1 MKNTPK
7 RPFPTRRRPDVCGE
21 LGPGDGVD
29 PRDEGR
35 ERRSSDRGNRK
46 TLQLCHQVAE
56 TLGLVLAGECSDQ
69 TLQNLRILAVRPA
82 PDATQLA
89 VLVCRDGSE
98 ASEDAGSILQRLER
112 VAGRLRTEV
121 AASISRK
128 RVPRLLFYVVPAADD
143 VSP

>member
-1 MKNTPK
+1 MTK
-7 RPFPTRRRPDVCGE
+7 RPFASRRRPDVCGE

-35 ERRSSDRGNRK
+35 DRRSPDRANRK

-69 TLQNLRILAVRPA
+69 TLQSLRILAVRPA
-82 PDATQLA
+82 PDASQLA
-89 VLVCRDGSE
+89 VMVCSDGLE
-98 ASEDAGSILQRLER
+98 PGEDVSSILQRLER

-128 RVPRLLFYVVPAADD
+128 RVPRLLFYVVPAANDGNL
-143 VSP
+143 